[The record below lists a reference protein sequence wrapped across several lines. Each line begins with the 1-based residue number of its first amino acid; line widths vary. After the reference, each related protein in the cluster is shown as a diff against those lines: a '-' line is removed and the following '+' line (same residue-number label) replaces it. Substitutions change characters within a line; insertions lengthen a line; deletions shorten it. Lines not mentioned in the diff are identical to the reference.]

1 MDCRAKR
8 ARWMILGGT
17 GWMVVLMIGTLL
29 MVGGCAKNASSQWAQ
44 TAPIIKADPGASS
57 AVNLGVRG
65 G

>member
-1 MDCRAKR
+1 
-8 ARWMILGGT
+8 MILGGT